1 MGRWVICVVLVLG
14 AGLAAMPAA
23 ADDTVDEFAAA
34 DAHAL
39 AAPESVATSVS
50 ALSAYLVESAQNDR
64 DKARAIFRWITLN
77 VAYDV
82 SARADSR
89 DAEIVLSRRR
99 VICYGYAV
107 LFKALAEASGLEAEV
122 VIGHSKRSAPDLLE
136 EPDARP
142 NHAWNAVRISGEWQL
157 VDSCWGAGYLDEHR
171 RFVPS
176 FNAHYFL
183 TPPEVFVYDHFP
195 LDPGRQLLDP
205 PISEDEYL
213 RRVHVRPPFFDC
225 GLRLVSHQ
233 SAVIDADESLTVT
246 IGAPAETLL
255 TAALYLDGW
264 DLQDGCTFAQRD
276 ADGVVVRARFPT
288 AGAYV
293 LRIFAR
299 RQDAPGN
306 EYAWALDYAVR
317 ARSGAQSE
325 GGFPRVYQ
333 SFLARNC
340 RLDGALSRTLPAGE
354 PVEFSLTVPGAEDVV
369 VATGGSLRRLPAD
382 GSRFTGEV
390 PVSPGPVVV
399 FARFAGGPAYEGL
412 LQYTGR

>member
-1 MGRWVICVVLVLG
+1 MGRWIICVVLVLG

-23 ADDTVDEFAAA
+23 ADDAVDEFAAA

-77 VAYDV
+77 IAYDA

-89 DAEIVLSRRR
+89 DPEIVLSRRR
-99 VICYGYAV
+99 VVCYGYAV
-107 LFKALAEASGLEAEV
+107 LFEALAEASGLEAQV
-122 VIGHSKRSAPDLLE
+122 IIGHSKRSAQDLLE

-205 PISEDEYL
+205 PISEDE
-213 RRVHVRPPFFDC
+213 
-225 GLRLVSHQ
+225 
-233 SAVIDADESLTVT
+233 
-246 IGAPAETLL
+246 
-255 TAALYLDGW
+255 
-264 DLQDGCTFAQRD
+264 
-276 ADGVVVRARFPT
+276 
-288 AGAYV
+288 
-293 LRIFAR
+293 
-299 RQDAPGN
+299 
-306 EYAWALDYAVR
+306 
-317 ARSGAQSE
+317 
-325 GGFPRVYQ
+325 
-333 SFLARNC
+333 
-340 RLDGALSRTLPAGE
+340 
-354 PVEFSLTVPGAEDVV
+354 
-369 VATGGSLRRLPAD
+369 
-382 GSRFTGEV
+382 
-390 PVSPGPVVV
+390 
-399 FARFAGGPAYEGL
+399 
-412 LQYTGR
+412 